1 MSKNIIVTGCSRGV
15 GLEICR
21 VLLDNATTYMV
32 LLVAIPMNSRLW
44 KQSALITSSSRVLTL
59 LIVKTYA
66 IMSSKTFVA
75 TRYRLTVM

>member
-15 GLEICR
+15 GLEMSYS
-21 VLLDNATTYMV
+21 NKATTYMV